1 MFKTLKKHSINAQT
15 VFIICIPLILHS
27 FINTNVRVHVLESFY
42 QYLVLIFHLL
52 STCHIS
58 RMYMSQSTQRVLDVR
73 CLYIPD
79 KIQLPWQTVF
89 INSSSLKNLR
99 RFMVIIIC
107 LCIQISNLIIFSSS
121 PTCLFSGDTSIAQ
134 CWPLLSAG
142 RCSVLAHCTLHTP
155 VCTVQSPAPH
165 QSRVHWQCHVKIKWK
180 TVSVHTCDK
189 NAGVYILSK
198 T

>member
-1 MFKTLKKHSINAQT
+1 MFKTLKQG
-15 VFIICIPLILHS
+15 FIVNVQNIKKTFHKCSNCVHNLHS
-27 FINTNVRVHVLESFY
+27 SDFTFFHQYKCSCPRVRIILSISRPHFPSFEYLSHFLYVHVTKY
-42 QYLVLIFHLL
+42 
-52 STCHIS
+52 TKC
-58 RMYMSQSTQRVLDVR
+58 VR

-107 LCIQISNLIIFSSS
+107 LCIQISNLIIFSST

-134 CWPLLSAG
+134 CWPLLS
-142 RCSVLAHCTLHTP
+142 AHCTLHTP

-189 NAGVYILSK
+189 NAGVYILS
-198 T
+198 